1 MLVKINEYIYI
12 YLKKKKTKKTI
23 QWIDGEIRTGK
34 AAILS
39 WDMGP

>member
-1 MLVKINEYIYI
+1 MNIYIYI
-12 YLKKKKTKKTI
+12 FKKEKNKKTI